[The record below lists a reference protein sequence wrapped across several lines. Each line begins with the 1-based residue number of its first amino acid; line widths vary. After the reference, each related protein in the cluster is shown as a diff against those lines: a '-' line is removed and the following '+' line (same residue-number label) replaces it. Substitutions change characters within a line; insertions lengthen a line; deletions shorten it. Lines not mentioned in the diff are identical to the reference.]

1 MAKKQGSVELVGPY
15 RFVLYEKKRL
25 EGEKVDG
32 GFRFVT
38 DDRNLIAHLK
48 KIGFKEVAKEPADA
62 EDKN

>member
-1 MAKKQGSVELVGPY
+1 MAKQQGSVELVGPY
-15 RFVLYEKKRL
+15 RFVLYDKKRL
-25 EGEKVDG
+25 EGEKVDE